1 MGWIQLGPQLH
12 AYVSYVGYGWELSL
26 QLHAYV
32 FYVGYGGELN
42 YMLMCFVGY
51 GWELGAQ
58 LHAVREGEQEGLR
71 RLGGSGNNSYKQ
83 LSCTVSTLK
92 SDIYET
98 ENFEPQ

>member
-1 MGWIQLGPQLH
+1 MGAQSSATCLCVLCRLWGG
-12 AYVSYVGYGWELSL
+12 A

-32 FYVGYGGELN
+32 FN
-42 YMLMCFVGY
+42 VGY